1 MDYTTVII
9 TSTIFPWSNMLWLLS
24 WSNNGMWHLP
34 IRFPLFGK
42 VAGKRCCSAQ

>member
-1 MDYTTVII
+1 MDYKTVII
-9 TSTIFPWSNMLWLLS
+9 TSTIFPWLLS